1 MKKRTRNKLL
11 AIATAI
17 LLAAIMVVPGLGTL
31 KAGAATKYE
40 PVEGT
45 SMNFTKYL
53 VIPSDASVPTLAF
66 SYTWET
72 GTAVEGDADFVI
84 WHDETEIGIVR
95 RIDIWSVI
103 NTLDRDAI

>member
-17 LLAAIMVVPGLGTL
+17 LLAAVMVVPGLGTL

-53 VIPSDASVPTLAF
+53 VMQTKNKFF
-66 SYTWET
+66 SLHKKGAAE
-72 GTAVEGDADFVI
+72 
-84 WHDETEIGIVR
+84 
-95 RIDIWSVI
+95 
-103 NTLDRDAI
+103 